1 MELELKLVLLFSEM
15 FLDAISGDDV
25 LEEEEEEEEEGEG
38 AVVDFV
44 AVEGAEDWGED
55 FADMLYRTLC

>member
-1 MELELKLVLLFSEM
+1 M

-25 LEEEEEEEEEGEG
+25 LEEEEEEEEEEEGEG
-38 AVVDFV
+38 AVVDFD
-44 AVEGAEDWGED
+44 AVEGADDWGED